1 MNDVPYK
8 VLLPPYIKEALH
20 TNSREEVKE
29 MVLEYMKRYPNYQV
43 IRLKNGFIE
52 CSHKGLL

>member
-20 TNSREEVKE
+20 TKSREEVKG
-29 MVLEYMKRYPNYQV
+29 MVLEYMKRYKDYQV
-43 IRLKNGFIE
+43 IRVRNGFIE
-52 CSHKGLL
+52 CSRKGHL